1 MAADRQP
8 ASPKPGGKHSRSCD
22 YARVRG
28 RLVSV
33 AIALLAAA
41 GFVAIARLTALH
53 APDEEAAPAPAAPP
67 PAPAPV
73 AALPEGGPEA
83 TPAPGEISVRTLLGE
98 MTDLERLARLP
109 ATPFTAG
116 MTASTDRRSRRPQDG
131 DSWFANDDFVTDA
144 LPNLVRVETAP
155 GGGKRY
161 VLADVAGPG
170 AIVRIWSATPTGTLR
185 IYVDDD
191 AKPALEAPMAALL
204 RGEIAPFAP
213 PLAHVTARGYN
224 LYFPF
229 PFARRCVITVDDIV
243 SLDPFSGH
251 PMAKLYYQ
259 IGWRRY
265 RAGEAPRVRPYGA
278 EEVARAGPTI
288 RRVATELRD
297 GFPVRPPA
305 AGGVTVAIA
314 AAAVEPGRPSITRLA
329 APSGG
334 GELTELRIS
343 TAERS
348 PQKLRSTRLTIAFD
362 GETTVDAP
370 LIDFFGTGPA
380 WNTYT
385 SLPMTVAGE
394 GLLVCRFR
402 MPFARQ
408 GVVTIARDGAGS
420 IDVAGAVD
428 VAPVA
433 FGKTSLLFHAGWR
446 AREIVATR
454 PFRDWHVATL
464 HGQGH
469 QVGTVLDVE
478 NPPDTNWWGEGDE
491 KIYVDG
497 EAFPGWFGTGT
508 EDYFG
513 YAWSTAERFEH
524 AYHAQTATAGRDF
537 SGLFSMNRFH
547 ILDPIPFS
555 RALRF
560 DFEIWH
566 WSETSI
572 GIDATVYW
580 YARPGGRDD
589 FRHSSTGSA
598 SRPDAR

>member
-1 MAADRQP
+1 MP
-8 ASPKPGGKHSRSCD
+8 IMCD
-22 YARVRG
+22 HPPVRG
-28 RLVSV
+28 RYGNV
-33 AIALLAAA
+33 AIGLLAAA
-41 GFVAIARLTALH
+41 GFIAIVRLTGGRPPDDGDPPPPPS
-53 APDEEAAPAPAAPP
+53 APPPVAVAPAPP
-67 PAPAPV
+67 PV
-73 AALPEGGPEA
+73 AALPPPAAVGPEA
-83 TPAPGEISVRTLLGE
+83 TPAPGEISVLTLLGE

-109 ATPFTAG
+109 TPPFTAG
-116 MTASTDRRSRRPQDG
+116 MTASTDRRSRHPRDG
-131 DSWFANDDFVTDA
+131 DSWFANDDFVTET

-170 AIVRIWSATPTGTLR
+170 ALVRLWSATPTGTLR
-185 IYVDDD
+185 IYIDDD
-191 AKPALEAPMAALL
+191 PKPALEAPMAALL

-213 PLAHVTARGYN
+213 PLAHVTAHGYN

-229 PFARRCVITVDDIV
+229 PFARRCVVTVDDIV
-243 SLDPFSGH
+243 SLDPFTER

-265 RAGEAPRVRPYGA
+265 RAREASHVRPYGA
-278 EEVARAGPTI
+278 AELERAAPTI
-288 RRVATELRD
+288 ARVAAAL
-297 GFPVRPPA
+297 GGAMPARPA
-305 AGGVTVAIA
+305 TAGGRTAAIA
-314 AAAVEPGRPSITRLA
+314 AAAVEPGRPSITRIA
-329 APSGG
+329 APGGG

-348 PQKLRSTRLTIAFD
+348 PRKLRSTRLTIAFD
-362 GETTVDAP
+362 GETTVDTP

-408 GVVTIARDGAGS
+408 AVVTIARDGPGP
-420 IDVAGAVD
+420 IDVTGAVD
-428 VAPVA
+428 VAPAA
-433 FGKTSLLFHAGWR
+433 FGKASLLFHAGWR
-446 AREIVATR
+446 AREVVATR

-464 HGQGH
+464 EGQGH

-478 NPPDTNWWGEGDE
+478 NPAGTNWWGEGDE

-497 EAFPGWFGTGT
+497 ESFPGWFGTGT

-513 YAWSTAERFEH
+513 YAWSTTERFEH

-537 SGLFSMNRFH
+537 TGLYSMNRFH

-572 GIDATVYW
+572 GIDATIYW
-580 YARPGGRDD
+580 YARPGGHDD